1 MLSLL
6 LIYLKWIF
14 RKKYHLCGQIVC
26 HFCSLV
32 FLSRLDHFP
41 FNFLL
46 CNHPCLFIDES
57 VSTMHGQAP
66 AVERE
71 SCDEQARFSWGSESL
86 MQPALLYSLLLLLC
100 TETGGAM
107 ANHSMFCLHALH
119 ICRHF
124 LQSRPGF
131 FFKLYFVVQI
141 ACNCCI
147 HSCTLWLGH
156 SAS

>member
-1 MLSLL
+1 MWSNCLSLL
-6 LIYLKWIF
+6 LLGVFVKIRPFSFQLSPV
-14 RKKYHLCGQIVC
+14 QS
-26 HFCSLV
+26 SLS
-32 FLSRLDHFP
+32 FHRT
-41 FNFLL
+41 
-46 CNHPCLFIDES
+46 DES

-100 TETGGAM
+100 TETGGAL

-147 HSCTLWLGH
+147 HSCTL
-156 SAS
+156 